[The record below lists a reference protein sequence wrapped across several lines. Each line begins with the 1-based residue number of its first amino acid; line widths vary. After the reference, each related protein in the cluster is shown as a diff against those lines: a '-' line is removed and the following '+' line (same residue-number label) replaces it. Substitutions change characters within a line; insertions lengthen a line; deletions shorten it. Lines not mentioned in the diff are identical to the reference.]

1 MGFSIKE
8 IIMGY
13 LFYSINPIYLFY
25 CLMYYAR
32 IKQYTICGD
41 KEMFNRV
48 IKRLNDIYYT
58 QIRNVNGKDTP
69 CGFFC
74 SKKYIGFIDIKDNT
88 SISIYTTHSNYTKL
102 IKEDTITLDVNK
114 NQTENENQNQNQIQ
128 NENENK
134 NQIQNEEIEVITKK
148 INVFNRKGTYK
159 NFYYTSI
166 KLDLSHINPVGQ
178 QIDIVSS
185 ITDIYNKKGRA
196 SIFINGVTGA
206 GKSTVGYLLAKKLNG
221 MYCHTFN
228 PTDPGDQLSN
238 VIIDLRQD
246 DEPIIIVIEEV
257 DVLIKNIH
265 KGIIKNTEVP
275 ISVHNKTTWSSFMDD
290 MVFYKIIIIFT
301 SNISKNEIDKLD
313 PAYLRK
319 GRIDEY
325 FNMDTPFNINE

>member
-1 MGFSIKE
+1 
-8 IIMGY
+8 MGY
-13 LFYSINPIYLFY
+13 FFYSINPIYLFY
-25 CLMYYAR
+25 CLMYYAK

-58 QIRNVNGKDTP
+58 QVRNINGKDTP

-88 SISIYTTHSNYTKL
+88 SISIYTTHSNYTNL
-102 IKEDTITLDVNK
+102 IKEDTITLK
-114 NQTENENQNQNQIQ
+114 ENENETKEN
-128 NENENK
+128 NENNEKETKEN
-134 NQIQNEEIEVITKK
+134 NEIITKK
-148 INVFNRKGTYK
+148 INVFIRKGTYK
-159 NFYYTSI
+159 NFYYNPI
-166 KLDLSHINPVGQ
+166 KLDLSHITPVGQ
-178 QIDIVSS
+178 QIDIVNS

-196 SIFINGVTGA
+196 SIFINGVSGA

-228 PTDPGDQLSN
+228 PTDPGDQLAN

-257 DVLIKNIH
+257 DIIIKNIH
-265 KGIIKNTEVP
+265 KGIIKNTEIP
-275 ISVHNKTTWSSFMDD
+275 ISVHNKSTWCSFMDD
-290 MVFYKIIIIFT
+290 MVFYKIIMIFT
-301 SNISKNEIDKLD
+301 SNTSRNEIDKMD
-313 PAYLRK
+313 PSYLRK

-325 FNMDTPFNINE
+325 FNMDTPFNEIK